1 MKAMVLAA
9 GIGKRLLPFT
19 KDIPKPLIKVGA
31 QTLLDRNIKKLF
43 DVGISD
49 IVINVSYLGDMI
61 EKHLA
66 QHYKDANI
74 TIIKEKCILGTGGGI
89 LNAIDHFGDE
99 PFLLINADT
108 YHEIPLTILP
118 NNTQFAHLIGV
129 SNPDH
134 NIEGDFSIE
143 NKRVLISETTNALTF
158 AGISIINPCIFK
170 QSNLPKAPFDIWNY
184 VLKDLII
191 QNKVT
196 GEKADK
202 LWIDVGSPERLSLAI
217 NADKEEN

>member
-1 MKAMVLAA
+1 M
-9 GIGKRLLPFT
+9 
-19 KDIPKPLIKVGA
+19 
-31 QTLLDRNIKKLF
+31 
-43 DVGISD
+43 
-49 IVINVSYLGDMI
+49 
-61 EKHLA
+61 
-66 QHYKDANI
+66 
-74 TIIKEKCILGTGGGI
+74 
-89 LNAIDHFGDE
+89 
-99 PFLLINADT
+99 
-108 YHEIPLTILP
+108 P

-191 QNKVT
+191 QNK
-196 GEKADK
+196 
-202 LWIDVGSPERLSLAI
+202 SLARKQI
-217 NADKEEN
+217 NYG